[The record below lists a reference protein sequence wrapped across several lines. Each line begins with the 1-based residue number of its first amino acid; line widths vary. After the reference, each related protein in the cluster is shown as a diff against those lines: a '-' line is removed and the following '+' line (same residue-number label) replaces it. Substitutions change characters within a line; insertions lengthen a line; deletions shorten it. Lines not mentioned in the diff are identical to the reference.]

1 MRERVPREVSARHT
15 QHKGDLIL
23 WSVRQIG
30 VGVVWGS
37 AKTAAVASKETPA
50 GFFLCFLQ
58 EWIFKEK
65 GGKSM
70 IG

>member
-1 MRERVPREVSARHT
+1 M
-15 QHKGDLIL
+15 G
-23 WSVRQIG
+23 
-30 VGVVWGS
+30 WGS
-37 AKTAAVASKETPA
+37 AKTAAVASKEAPA